1 MGGLP
6 VGCIEEGFT
15 VGYEVLGLIFMEVW
29 WALFKLLF
37 GDLRDFCFI
46 CPYKMFTRFGFLR

>member
-29 WALFKLLF
+29 WSLLNFYSEILGIFVLFVLIKCSQ
-37 GDLRDFCFI
+37 DLAF
-46 CPYKMFTRFGFLR
+46 